1 VLPDDV
7 AGRIAVVAES
17 LEVIVVSLRR
27 QHVVGRVPHADRHVL
42 VGAAI
47 DEVEESTRARLLLAR
62 WRRDI
67 TPVAESRLD
76 LPGAYVIGRHACVH
90 ACQPP
95 PLI

>member
-1 VLPDDV
+1 M
-7 AGRIAVVAES
+7 VAES
-17 LEVIVVSLRR
+17 LEVIVLSLGR

-42 VGAAI
+42 VGPAI

-67 TPVAESRLD
+67 TPVAEPFLD
-76 LPGAYVIGRHACVH
+76 LPGADLVGRHACVH
-90 ACQPP
+90 ALQPP